1 MGSQQE
7 VSTATDT
14 ARSHHTHHIST
25 MFPPDLDASRYE
37 AVPPIK
43 WAIEQLLISVQ
54 QLREE
59 INWSEAIQACE
70 QHFTE
75 LLPEKFVRFF
85 VLLLIIFFVARFV
98 VATVK
103 GTVALLITL
112 VKTCLIAYILAIM
125 LYLVDMMVD

>member
-1 MGSQQE
+1 
-7 VSTATDT
+7 
-14 ARSHHTHHIST
+14 

-37 AVPPIK
+37 AVPPVK
-43 WAIEQLLISVQ
+43 RAIEQPLISVQ
-54 QLREE
+54 QLCEE
-59 INWSEAIQACE
+59 INWSEAMQACE

-75 LLPEKFVRFF
+75 LLPKTFVRFF
-85 VLLLIIFFVARFV
+85 VLLLIGVLVARFV

-125 LYLVDMMVD
+125 LYLVDKMVN

>member
-1 MGSQQE
+1 
-7 VSTATDT
+7 
-14 ARSHHTHHIST
+14 

-37 AVPPIK
+37 AVPPVK

-54 QLREE
+54 QLCEE

-75 LLPEKFVRFF
+75 LLPKNFVRLF
-85 VLLLIIFFVARFV
+85 VLLLIGVLVARFV

-112 VKTCLIAYILAIM
+112 VKTCLIAYILAAM
-125 LYLVDMMVD
+125 LYLVDKMVN